1 MTPSDLRYQA
11 SREWLEAEI
20 LAGRPASHRRHS
32 LVVDLE
38 SLDPRQAKRV
48 EAILDGIVFKPDLGR
63 VIVLDSGID
72 PERRYGASDDELAA
86 MDDPV
91 VRAVGALPEIA
102 SPTRDLESVL
112 TATEEWLAQYCT
124 AALDAIEQLNQTRPD
139 GKNPFGK
146 KISWTAVRIPF
157 GPDSEAT
164 VRPDD
169 GPNAMRDARAAWAW
183 RWAAKDR
190 FSAQSVEA
198 ATEATAP
205 SPEESHAW
213 IETEGPE
220 EIAQRFLS
228 WAKRRYMAAKAH
240 DRARRAQVPDFDT
253 EMARWASE
261 NGSDR
266 LQLGIEDGYRMNSR
280 YLAERL
286 AAEAPGF
293 FAMPANSVKDGW
305 ARQTG
310 SPSEEALRLR
320 RRVQAAMDKCAPV
333 NFDGKPSAEIVTVTE
348 PPPQIYFAH
357 EEGDPFS
364 GTEVTDLPSKEAWP
378 WFRNDDGGVFGYN
391 AKPFEAVVVKN
402 WLGRFH
408 LIGAVSGENG
418 SRPVGLWAI
427 PDRQHFHEDGAVDA
441 QDPDAKAPVAAK
453 RKPPRPGGDDD
464 IPF

>member
-1 MTPSDLRYQA
+1 MPESTATITGEQRDAIYELVRDHLGGLDDIWKALRRQRDFA
-11 SREWLEAEI
+11 TAERLGREF
-20 LAGRPASHRRHS
+20 RRE
-32 LVVDLE
+32 LRL
-38 SLDPRQAKRV
+38 LD
-48 EAILDGIVFKPDLGR
+48 DLGW
-63 VIVLDSGID
+63 
-72 PERRYGASDDELAA
+72 PEEDDRELVELTMPAEELA
-86 MDDPV
+86 P
-91 VRAVGALPEIA
+91 L
-102 SPTRDLESVL
+102 
-112 TATEEWLAQYCT
+112 LA
-124 AALDAIEQLNQTRPD
+124 
-139 GKNPFGK
+139 
-146 KISWTAVRIPF
+146 
-157 GPDSEAT
+157 
-164 VRPDD
+164 
-169 GPNAMRDARAAWAW
+169 
-183 RWAAKDR
+183 
-190 FSAQSVEA
+190 
-198 ATEATAP
+198 
-205 SPEESHAW
+205 
-213 IETEGPE
+213 
-220 EIAQRFLS
+220 
-228 WAKRRYMAAKAH
+228 
-240 DRARRAQVPDFDT
+240 
-253 EMARWASE
+253 
-261 NGSDR
+261 R
-266 LQLGIEDGYRMNSR
+266 LQGDAAEGLSVTRAEREARDVE
-280 YLAERL
+280 ERL

-348 PPPQIYFAH
+348 PPPQIYFAQ

-378 WFRNDDGGVFGYN
+378 WFRDDDGGVFGYN

-418 SRPVGLWAI
+418 SRPVGIWAI